1 MSDSHSIRLLSGW
14 ALVTTLLL
22 SQILLGCGGEDPSNE
37 HDVYLP
43 GEEPAYEGAIV
54 AFGDSLTAGLGLA
67 EDRAYPALLEKKL
80 LSEGF
85 NYRVINAGISGETS
99 SGALSRIKWV
109 ISALKPDIIILET
122 GANDGM
128 RGIDPNILK
137 DNLDQILSIIKENNI
152 KVILAGMKMLPNLG
166 PEYGVSFEAVY
177 TQMARK
183 HEVPFIPFFLE
194 GVAGDDLLNRE
205 DGIHPNEE
213 GYARIVENIYPY
225 VLELFHKNRNH
236 SSTVRYDFRI
246 E

>member
-1 MSDSHSIRLLSGW
+1 MMSDNHSACFLPGW
-14 ALVTTLLL
+14 ALVTIPLLCQL
-22 SQILLGCGGEDPSNE
+22 FLGCGGENSSNE
-37 HDVYLP
+37 PDVRLSG
-43 GEEPAYEGAIV
+43 GEPVYDGAIV

-80 LSEGF
+80 LSDGF

-128 RGIDPNILK
+128 RGISPGILR

-166 PEYGVSFEAVY
+166 PIYGASFESVY

-194 GVAGDDLLNRE
+194 GVAGDDRLNRE

-225 VLELFHKNRNH
+225 VLNSFNKNY
-236 SSTVRYDFRI
+236 SSTVKYNFRI